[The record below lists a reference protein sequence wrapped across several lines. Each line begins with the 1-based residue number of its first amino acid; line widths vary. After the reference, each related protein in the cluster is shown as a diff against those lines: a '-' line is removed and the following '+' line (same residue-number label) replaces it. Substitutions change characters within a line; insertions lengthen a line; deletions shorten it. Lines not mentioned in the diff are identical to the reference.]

1 MRRRGPVDT
10 CSPAS
15 FIRFMAAKSYAE
27 MTLEEVFEL
36 EGRYTATIGH
46 SGVTERGMKR
56 NLARLKKK
64 TQPTRLGQRKPSRT
78 ARRAA
83 A

>member
-1 MRRRGPVDT
+1 
-10 CSPAS
+10 
-15 FIRFMAAKSYAE
+15 
-27 MTLEEVFEL
+27 MTLDEVFEL

-46 SGVTERGMKR
+46 SGVTERGIKLK
-56 NLARLKKK
+56 LARLKKK
-64 TQPTRLGQRKPSRT
+64 TQPPRLGQRKSPRT